1 LNLLGRNAHQPFRTI
16 IIRQEF
22 MKERD
27 MYIATLIR
35 SYAAWRRC
43 RAAVHKLAELDDR
56 SLRDIGISRSQI
68 KGAAWTGLG
77 R

>member
-1 LNLLGRNAHQPFRTI
+1 
-16 IIRQEF
+16 

-35 SYAAWRRC
+35 SYASWRKYRT
-43 RAAVHKLAELDDR
+43 AVHQLAQLDDR
-56 SLRDIGISRSQI
+56 TLRDIGISRSQI
-68 KGAAWTGLG
+68 TGAAWTGLG

>member
-1 LNLLGRNAHQPFRTI
+1 
-16 IIRQEF
+16 
-22 MKERD
+22 

-35 SYAAWRRC
+35 SYAAWRKYRT
-43 RAAVHKLAELDDR
+43 AVNQLATLDDR

-68 KGAAWTGLG
+68 RGAARTGLG